1 MLRESVNQ
9 AKRMEIHT
17 HYLKKPSFFFLSFS
31 LSGFR
36 KEGCV
41 GGENMGD
48 SGAEGV
54 QTRVLENIIS
64 CHCGGLSE
72 RPKGPLHL

>member
-9 AKRMEIHT
+9 TKRVEIHT
-17 HYLKKPSFFFLSFS
+17 HYLKKLFF

-41 GGENMGD
+41 GGEYMGD
-48 SGAEGV
+48 CGVEGV
-54 QTRVLENIIS
+54 QARVLENIIS
-64 CHCGGLSE
+64 CHCGALSE
-72 RPKGPLHL
+72 RPKCPLHL